1 MAVVQIEEI
10 DNVSLPGGILPV
22 EDEESGEESYAG
34 EVEATVS
41 DGDAADN
48 TVYVQMLESMQLLAD
63 SSQQGYLSSNLVNV
77 FDRLV
82 DNGSYRYYVA
92 YRGNNEDSNSGY
104 LYLSNKLNGWQL
116 EECQVIHM
124 YRVST
129 GNNYE
134 YTYHYDV
141 SYDDSEWFN
150 LGNGSLYYTNIAPG
164 YPSLGSP
171 VQSKIGLWLP
181 VLALVLV
188 LCAFMVRRKIRE
200 C

>member
-1 MAVVQIEEI
+1 MQVIEIEEVI
-10 DNVSLPGGILPV
+10 ADELPGSVLPV
-22 EDEESGEESYAG
+22 EDEEDREESYAG
-34 EVEATVS
+34 EVEESVS
-41 DGDAADN
+41 GGDSVDN
-48 TVYVQMLESMQLLAD
+48 AVYVQMLESMQLLAD

-82 DNGSYRYYVA
+82 DSSSYRYYVA

-134 YTYHYDV
+134 YAYHYDV
-141 SYDDSEWFN
+141 NYDDSEWFN

-171 VQSKIGLWLP
+171 VQSRIGLWLP
-181 VLALVLV
+181 VLALVLI